1 MTSLSK
7 FQALLETIGPRLDD
21 ETRMSASVSF
31 FNAPHSERKRRM
43 QWVLRF
49 ATELQRVRSVSLFG
63 TGTMESDLHEV
74 IEGRFWRLRENLA
87 FYDYA
92 EESEDLRLKYA
103 PLHAAWKKLLE
114 EYILETKASLFGLG
128 EA

>member
-1 MTSLSK
+1 MTSLSR
-7 FQALLETIGPRLDD
+7 FQALLETVGTHLDE
-21 ETRMSASVSF
+21 ETRLSASICF
-31 FNAPHSERKRRM
+31 FSVPYPERKRRT

-49 ATELQRVRSVSLFG
+49 ATELQRVRTISTFG
-63 TGTMESDLHEV
+63 TATMESDLHEV
-74 IEGRFWRLRENLA
+74 IEGRFWKLRENLV

-103 PLHAAWKKLLE
+103 ALHKPWRTLLE